1 MKSLVRCLVV
11 SAIILSAS
19 IGYSQT
25 PDEYIKKAEDY
36 QKSGNLEQAAKVMEE
51 ATEKYPENST
61 ACSYLGLYLGMQAG
75 KTQNYMEAGRLIGL
89 SYQMLDKAVSL
100 DPQNPIAL
108 FHRGLMGVNVPEF
121 LGKLEGGIKNLE
133 TVTKIY
139 EQSPDKVPG
148 DIIVS
153 AYDLLARG
161 YLKNKEEEKAKLA
174 WGKVIEL
181 APETSLAE
189 NAKKSI
195 EKLSEVKEPEPTEKK
210 EPDPMAIVKLKQ
222 QVEQEPDNPAILLEL
237 GKAYLD
243 AQNFEEAET
252 VLKKTIQ
259 LEPSNVEAYKL
270 LVSALGGI
278 AEKGYDE
285 RIHEDTDF
293 RTKIAF
299 EVTETLDKAVAL
311 APEYIEIRLS
321 RGEVGV
327 QMPFFVGKLDQAI
340 DDLNWVMQSD
350 ASDSTKAEALYWL
363 GAAYQKKAM
372 SYWIKVVSDYSYSEA
387 SQNVFESMRP
397 AVKHLDLSKYQ
408 TPILAIEFILGFRD
422 ELPPQ
427 TAVWIENKDGKFV
440 KTVYVSGFSGYAK
453 EKQVNLPEWAES
465 SKFADTDGVT
475 GASIDIGH
483 HIYVWDLKDNSG
495 SEVNPGEYIIKA
507 EIAYWPSMQSQ
518 LVSATIKVGEK
529 EEQVT
534 VEEGNLIPYLAVKY
548 YPEEQK

>member
-1 MKSLVRCLVV
+1 MKSLVRCLLGL
-11 SAIILSAS
+11 AIILSAS
-19 IGYSQT
+19 IGHSQT
-25 PDEYIKKAEDY
+25 IDEYIKKAEDY
-36 QKSGNLEQAAKVMEE
+36 QKSGNIQQAVGIMEE
-51 ATEKYPENST
+51 AIKAYPENST
-61 ACSYLGLYLGMQAG
+61 AHSYLGLYLGMQAG
-75 KTQNYMEAGRLIGL
+75 ETQNYMEAGRLIGL

-108 FHRGLMGVNVPEF
+108 FQRGLMGVNIPEF
-121 LGKLEGGIKNLE
+121 LGKLEGGIKDLE
-133 TVTKIY
+133 AVIKIY
-139 EQSPDKVPG
+139 EQSPDKVSG

-161 YLKNKEEEKAKLA
+161 YLKSKEEEKAKLA
-174 WGKVIEL
+174 WEKVIEL
-181 APETSLAE
+181 APGTSIAE

-195 EKLSEVKEPEPTEKK
+195 EKLSEVKEPELTEKK
-210 EPDPMAIVKLKQ
+210 APDPAAIIELKQ
-222 QVEQEPDNPAILLEL
+222 KVEQEPDNPALLLEL

-243 AQNFEEAET
+243 AQNFEEAEKA
-252 VLKKTIQ
+252 LKKTIQ
-259 LEPSNVEAYKL
+259 LEPSNLEAHKL
-270 LVSALGGI
+270 LVSALGGM

-293 RTKIAF
+293 RAKIAF
-299 EVTETLDKAVAL
+299 EAVETLDKAVAL
-311 APEYIEIRLS
+311 APEDIEIRLS
-321 RGEVGV
+321 RGTIGV

-340 DDLNWVMQSD
+340 DDLNWVMQQSD

-387 SQNVFESMRP
+387 SQHVFESMRP
-397 AVKHLDLSKYQ
+397 ALKHFDLSKYQ
-408 TPILAIEFILGFRD
+408 TPILVIDFILGFRD

-427 TAVWIENKDGKFV
+427 IAVWIENKEGKFV

-495 SEVNPGEYIIKA
+495 AKVNPGEYIVKV
-507 EIAYWPSMQSQ
+507 EVTYWPSMQSQ

-529 EEQVT
+529 EEQVV
-534 VEEGNLIPYLAVKY
+534 VEEGNLIPYLEVKY
-548 YPEEQK
+548 YR